1 MCVEREMSDEQLG
14 RRSFGLGTA
23 AMVAARI
30 AGLRDAA
37 IHSVTLDSDEAM
49 DEESRN
55 HTVLKPI
62 DWQKPTYKFTKF

>member
-1 MCVEREMSDEQLG
+1 
-14 RRSFGLGTA
+14 
-23 AMVAARI
+23 MVAARI